1 LLNDNYN
8 GRYFHDA
15 RFDSY
20 DQVVA
25 FFNHGFD
32 LGLSDAE
39 QRDMVAYLQAV
50 GAGMAPNEY
59 EGYVATTKELNDFAS
74 VLGTAIANRDRD
86 VIALAVD
93 TIGAELRDL
102 TEQYPDHKDTSLPSE
117 GLNERMLVR
126 QALKEQVLT
135 LRRIDMAA
143 ADGHFDEAAAD
154 YDLYCGKMK
163 IEIPTLLYNSEQWSL
178 FNPKVHDAHYGALKQ
193 ALASSQKTR

>member
-1 LLNDNYN
+1 MLNANYN
-8 GRYFHDA
+8 RPYFHDG

-20 DQVVA
+20 DQVVD
-25 FFNHGFD
+25 FFNRSFD

-39 QRDMVAYLQAV
+39 RQDLVVYLQAV
-50 GAGMAPNEY
+50 GAGMSPNEY

-74 VLGTAIANRDRD
+74 VLGTAIANHDRD

-102 TEQYPDHKDTSLPSE
+102 TAQYPDRKDTSLPPD

-143 ADGHFDEAAAD
+143 ADGRFDDGAAD
-154 YDLYCGKMK
+154 YNLYRGKMK
-163 IEIPTLLYNSEQWSL
+163 IEVPTLLYNAEQWSL
-178 FNPKVHDAHYGALKQ
+178 FNPKVHDAHYAALRQ
-193 ALASSQKTR
+193 ALEPHQKPQ